1 MNIDYHMLYRGELKH
16 MKSFR
21 VKNVKSF
28 KDSGAI
34 EFKPITIFVGKNSC
48 GKSSLLRFPV
58 VLAQTAISNTD
69 SPLMLY
75 GKMKRKYILKIKKYC
90 LMEIVLMQ

>member
-1 MNIDYHMLYRGELKH
+1 MVHNIDNNMKLRGQYMNGDYHMLYKGGLSQ

-28 KDSGAI
+28 KDSGII

-58 VLAQTAISNTD
+58 VLAQTA
-69 SPLMLY
+69 
-75 GKMKRKYILKIKKYC
+75 
-90 LMEIVLMQ
+90 